1 MIVQAQFCVLLNRGR
16 EARITVSARERAKIK
31 SLIERKGE
39 TSLKS
44 KLLIIVLALACW
56 TCAAA
61 NDSAT
66 GNTASGSAAS
76 AVQTGRGTAE
86 IDLGGKVSINYG
98 RPSLGGR
105 SEQDLLSRLQPG
117 SEWRMGADSATLLMT
132 DVPLKFG
139 DKAVPKGSYILSAKL
154 VAPEQW
160 ALVFKDEAGKSV
172 VAEAPLK
179 FQRAEN
185 SVEQMTINLEKA
197 GDGGKFMLQWGKM
210 TLSTDFQKG

>member
-1 MIVQAQFCVLLNRGR
+1 MV
-16 EARITVSARERAKIK
+16 
-31 SLIERKGE
+31 
-39 TSLKS
+39 
-44 KLLIIVLALACW
+44 CW

-61 NDSAT
+61 KDSAT
-66 GNTASGSAAS
+66 GNEASNSSAAPV
-76 AVQTGRGTAE
+76 VQTGRGTAE

-98 RPSLGGR
+98 RPSLSGR
-105 SEQDLLSRLQPG
+105 SEQDLLSRVQPG
-117 SEWRMGADSATLLMT
+117 GEWRMGADADTLLTT

-139 DKAVPKGSYILSAKL
+139 DKAIPKGSYVLRAKL

-160 ALVFKDEAGKSV
+160 ALTFRNEDSKDV

-179 FQRAEN
+179 FQMVDK

-197 GDGGKFMLQWGKM
+197 GSGGKFMLQWGKM